1 MAEYRYV
8 HLTGSV
14 QRPRA
19 RSPEPNCTGRTHL
32 TSSDIDADFYARKL
46 IRNTAPS
53 LGVYFDSEPTQSQ
66 RSSSRSV
73 LASGRYMG
81 SSAMSPTSAYDD
93 LHRTTAS
100 TSVLDTNERYRTP
113 SYSTGLESTLRPYA
127 TTRSVDIRTCP
138 GRPKVFQPSH
148 VVPTMT
154 SCTKCFNNGKRKTTQ
169 VFCPHVIDRCNTFG
183 GAFEDHLFGQ
193 YRNVAMEQKF

>member
-19 RSPEPNCTGRTHL
+19 RSPEPTCTGRTHL

-53 LGVYFDSEPTQSQ
+53 LSVYLDSTP
-66 RSSSRSV
+66 SREKTPSV
-73 LASGRYMG
+73 LGSGRYLG
-81 SSAMSPTSAYDD
+81 SSAMSPSSAYDD
-93 LHRTTAS
+93 LHRAS
-100 TSVLDTNERYRTP
+100 PPSSRVLDINERYSTP
-113 SYSTGLESTLRPYA
+113 SHSTGLESTFRPYT

-148 VVPTMT
+148 VVPFVT
-154 SCTKCFNNGKRKTTQ
+154 SCAKCFNNGKRKNTQ
-169 VFCPHVIDRCNTFG
+169 VFCPHVMERCNTFG
-183 GAFEDHLFGQ
+183 GAFEDKLFGQ
-193 YRNVAMEQKF
+193 YRNVAMEKKF